1 MIRLK
6 LCVLTILGMVLLAES
21 PAAHHIMG
29 IPHYAYS
36 ENYPQAPV
44 ITYKMAAG
52 PCILEMTGYPGKP
65 VPEEITQMHAYIYN
79 KADKSD
85 VFDGPVEAYVFRESL
100 GERQVVFGPVQT
112 RFEDKLHK
120 FSPVYREAGK
130 YLVRVE
136 MEIEGQPYEIDLPI
150 VVGDPANPLA
160 GLLGWGLSLGLLLI
174 VIRAIKIKRRRA
186 LSLASRS

>member
-1 MIRLK
+1 MTKLR
-6 LCVLTILGMVLLAES
+6 LCVLTVLGMVLLAES

-52 PCILEMTGYPGKP
+52 PLILEMTGYPGKP

-79 KADKSD
+79 KLDKND
-85 VFDGPVEAYVFRESL
+85 VFSGPIKAFVMRESF
-100 GERQVVFGPVQT
+100 GEREVIFGPVQT
-112 RFEDKLHK
+112 RFEENLHK

-130 YLVRVE
+130 YVVRME
-136 MEIEGQPYEIDLPI
+136 MEIEGEPYEIDLPI
-150 VVGDPANPLA
+150 VVGDPSSPLA
-160 GLLGWGLSLGLLLI
+160 GLLGWLAALGLLVI
-174 VIRAIKIKRRRA
+174 VIRAIKIKRTRH
-186 LSLASRS
+186 LASQS